1 MVIGGVSEGD
11 RNVHSASLQPSMT
24 KLPVQWS
31 GKAHMPSGELI
42 YSATKHGWSIAV
54 GFVYVSYIQNKGACP
69 PQKYDWIKIYIKQ
82 QKLCPALKW
91 YHLSTSL
98 NVLNTIY
105 WDCQIHSIHWNINF
119 MEFCGQDPGSWLS
132 IISPLRRAW
141 GGQKQNTGIDVQLK
155 YIPNGKS
162 AAGEGPGISLHG

>member
-82 QKLCPALKW
+82 QKLCPALMSGGPSWAVGSHRFPHSYKLTCPPSAPLHTHVYSCGNRNGSHSW
-91 YHLSTSL
+91 WQSCTHLKIGFLMFKKSRRTS
-98 NVLNTIY
+98 
-105 WDCQIHSIHWNINF
+105 
-119 MEFCGQDPGSWLS
+119 
-132 IISPLRRAW
+132 
-141 GGQKQNTGIDVQLK
+141 
-155 YIPNGKS
+155 
-162 AAGEGPGISLHG
+162 